1 MHKPL
6 GQILLEMGAV
16 DPGNLLRAVAM
27 RDRQDLP
34 LADILQAHGWVAEAD
49 LMAALAAHWG
59 AEALDLIGQRP
70 DPRLTDRLGAETCL
84 REAVLPWR
92 RVGGATVIATAR
104 PDAFQALLPQLTAEF
119 GPCAMALAPERDIHA
134 ALLATRQTRLVR
146 RAEAQV
152 PAELSCRGADAG
164 RSARVA
170 LGLLGLLALG
180 LMLAPVTVLGALVA
194 WTVFTLALAQGL
206 KLAALLAM
214 LRPPPPQARLRTA
227 LPVGVLPLPAHSARV
242 DRLPM
247 VSIMVPMFREH
258 DIAPRLVQRLGR
270 LDYPKELLDILLV
283 IEEEDSV
290 TRRALASA
298 DLPHWMRVV
307 VVPQGPIKTKP
318 RALNFALNFC
328 RGSIIGVYDAE
339 DAPDAD
345 QIRKVVQ
352 RFAEAPEEVVCL
364 QGILDFYNPR
374 TNWLSRCF
382 TVEYASWF
390 RVLLPG
396 IARLGLVVPLG
407 GTTLFFRRGPL
418 EHLGG
423 WDAHNVT
430 EDADLGLRLARH
442 GYRTELIDTV
452 TGEEANCRPLPWIKQ
467 RSRWQKGFAMTWAV
481 HMRDPARLWR
491 EIGPWRMFGF
501 QVMFLGSLTQALLA
515 PLLWTFWALLLGLP
529 HPFAAA
535 LPGWMLP
542 AMTAL
547 FLGSEAV
554 NILCGLWAVRGPRHR
569 HLAPWVPTLHLYH
582 PLGTL
587 SAWKAL
593 HEVVTKPFYWD
604 KTQHGIFDGGPEH
617 EPGAL
622 AAPIPLPATPGAEA
636 QRERNSP
643 ASIFNRVSNAF
654 EMWVRSASCAASS
667 SRASMA
673 QTMAS
678 CSASAVSVRPSAAS
692 EVEASSAIER

>member
-1 MHKPL
+1 MEKFSQPGQRPEMPLTPHLRPVPLQGAMPAPSPARLVRSRAGRKPL
-6 GQILLEMGAV
+6 GQILLEAGAV
-16 DPGNLLRAVAM
+16 DPGDLLRAVAM
-27 RDRQDLP
+27 RDRQDQP
-34 LADILQAHGWVAEAD
+34 LGDILQAHGWVSEAD
-49 LMAALAAHWG
+49 LMAALALQWR
-59 AEALDLIGQRP
+59 AESLDLIGQRP
-70 DPRLTDRLGAETCL
+70 DPRLMDRLGAETCL
-84 REAVLPWR
+84 RQAVLPWR

-104 PDAFQALLPQLTAEF
+104 PDAFQALLPQLTATF

-152 PAELSCRGADAG
+152 PADLSCRGADAG
-164 RSARVA
+164 RSARAA
-170 LGLLGLLALG
+170 LLLLVLLAAG
-180 LMLAPVTVLGALVA
+180 LMLAPLLVLGALLA
-194 WTVFTLALAQGL
+194 WTIFTLVLAQGL
-206 KLAALLAM
+206 KLAALLVM
-214 LRPPPPQARLRTA
+214 LRPPAPPRAAPAMPEGVLA
-227 LPVGVLPLPAHSARV
+227 LPARRGRP

-270 LDYPKELLDILLV
+270 LDYPKELLDVLLV
-283 IEEEDSV
+283 VEEEDDV
-290 TRRALASA
+290 TRSALATA
-298 DLPHWMRVV
+298 VLPRWMRVV

-339 DAPDAD
+339 DAPDPD
-345 QIRKVVQ
+345 QIHKVVA
-352 RFAEAPEEVVCL
+352 RFAEAPAEVVCL

-390 RVLLPG
+390 RVVLPG
-396 IARLGLVVPLG
+396 IARMGLVVPLG

-418 EHLGG
+418 EELGG

-430 EDADLGLRLARH
+430 EDADLGLRLARR
-442 GYRTELIDTV
+442 GYRTELIHTV
-452 TGEEANCRPLPWIKQ
+452 TGEEANCRALPWVKQ
-467 RSRWQKGFAMTWAV
+467 RSRWQKGYAMTWGV
-481 HMRDPARLWR
+481 HMRDPRRLWR
-491 EIGPWRMFGF
+491 ELGAWRMFGV
-501 QVMFLGSLTQALLA
+501 QVVFLGSLTQALMA
-515 PLLWTFWALLLGLP
+515 PLLWTFWVLALGLP
-529 HPFAAA
+529 HTFAAA

-593 HEVVTKPFYWD
+593 HEVVTRPFYWD
-604 KTQHGIFDGGPEH
+604 KTQHGLFDGSHDPE
-617 EPGAL
+617 
-622 AAPIPLPATPGAEA
+622 AELMA
-636 QRERNSP
+636 VPVP
-643 ASIFNRVSNAF
+643 ASA
-654 EMWVRSASCAASS
+654 
-667 SRASMA
+667 
-673 QTMAS
+673 
-678 CSASAVSVRPSAAS
+678 PH
-692 EVEASSAIER
+692 

>member
-1 MHKPL
+1 MPQTPQLRLISSPPAAPQPARLVRTRAARKPL
-6 GQILLEMGAV
+6 GQILLEAGAV
-16 DPGNLLRAVAM
+16 DPGDLLRAVAM

-34 LADILQAHGWVAEAD
+34 LGDILQAHGWVAEAD
-49 LMAALAAHWG
+49 LMAALATQWD

-70 DPRLTDRLGAETCL
+70 DPRLVDRLGAETCL
-84 REAVLPWR
+84 RQAVLPWR
-92 RVGGATVIATAR
+92 RAGGATVIATAR

-119 GPCAMALAPERDIHA
+119 GPCAMALAPERDIHS
-134 ALLATRQTRLVR
+134 ALLASRQTRLVR
-146 RAEAQV
+146 KAEAQV
-152 PAELSCRGADAG
+152 PAELSCRGADAA

-170 LGLLGLLALG
+170 LALLVLLAAGLL
-180 LMLAPVTVLGALVA
+180 LAPVLVLGTLLA
-194 WTVFTLALAQGL
+194 WTLVTLLLAQGL
-206 KLAALLAM
+206 KLAALLVM
-214 LRPPPPQARLRTA
+214 LRPHAPPSHSAERAPDGVLA
-227 LPVGVLPLPAHSARV
+227 LPARHGRP

-283 IEEEDSV
+283 IEEEDMV
-290 TRRALASA
+290 TRTALSAA
-298 DLPHWMRVV
+298 DLPHWMRTV

-345 QIRKVVQ
+345 QIHKVVR
-352 RFAEAPEEVVCL
+352 RFAEAPEDVVCL

-390 RVLLPG
+390 RVVLPG
-396 IARLGLVVPLG
+396 IARMGLVVPLG

-418 EHLGG
+418 EELGG

-430 EDADLGLRLARH
+430 EDADLGLRLARR
-442 GYRTELIDTV
+442 GYRTELIHTV
-452 TGEEANCRPLPWIKQ
+452 TGEEANCRALHWVKQ
-467 RSRWQKGFAMTWAV
+467 RSRWQKGYAMTWGV
-481 HMRDPARLWR
+481 HMRNPARLWR
-491 EIGPWRMFGF
+491 ELGAWRMFGF
-501 QVMFLGSLTQALLA
+501 QVMFLGSLTQSLLA
-515 PLLWTFWALLLGLP
+515 PLLWTFWVLALGLP
-529 HPFAAA
+529 HAFAAA

-569 HLAPWVPTLHLYH
+569 HLMPWVPTLHLYH

-604 KTQHGIFDGGPEH
+604 KTQHGLFDGSH
-617 EPGAL
+617 EEAEDEEVLVAPPPFAVPMPL
-622 AAPIPLPATPGAEA
+622 PMPMPIPVP
-636 QRERNSP
+636 
-643 ASIFNRVSNAF
+643 
-654 EMWVRSASCAASS
+654 AASPQHPAP
-667 SRASMA
+667 R
-673 QTMAS
+673 
-678 CSASAVSVRPSAAS
+678 
-692 EVEASSAIER
+692 

>member
-1 MHKPL
+1 MQQTTHLRLLPPAAADAALRLSGVPRRPMRERTPL

-27 RDRQDLP
+27 RGRQDQP
-34 LADILQAHGWVAEAD
+34 LGDILQAHGWVTEAD
-49 LMAALAAHWG
+49 LMAALAVQWA
-59 AEALDLIGQRP
+59 AEALDVIGQRP
-70 DPRLTDRLGAETCL
+70 DPRLVDRLGAETCL
-84 REAVLPWR
+84 RQAVLPWR
-92 RVGGATVIATAR
+92 RAGAATVIATAR
-104 PDAFQALLPQLTAEF
+104 PDAFQALLPQLTATF
-119 GPCAMALAPERDIHA
+119 GPCAMALASERDIHA

-170 LGLLGLLALG
+170 LALLVLLAAGLLLAPVLALG
-180 LMLAPVTVLGALVA
+180 ALLA
-194 WTVFTLALAQGL
+194 WTTFTLVLAQGL
-206 KLAALLAM
+206 KLAALLVM
-214 LRPPPPQARLRTA
+214 LRPRVPRQRPVET
-227 LPVGVLPLPAHSARV
+227 LPEGVLALAPRRGP
-242 DRLPM
+242 DRQPM

-270 LDYPKELLDILLV
+270 LDYPKELLDVLLV
-283 IEEEDSV
+283 VEEEDDV
-290 TRRALASA
+290 TRTALTGA
-298 DLPHWMRVV
+298 DLPRWMRVV

-339 DAPDAD
+339 DAPEAD
-345 QIRKVVQ
+345 QIRKVAR

-390 RVLLPG
+390 RVVLPG

-407 GTTLFFRRGPL
+407 GTTLFFRRAPL
-418 EHLGG
+418 EQLGG

-430 EDADLGLRLARH
+430 EDADLGLRLARR

-452 TGEEANCRPLPWIKQ
+452 TGEEANCRALPWVKQ
-467 RSRWQKGFAMTWAV
+467 RSRWQKGYAMTWGV
-481 HMRDPARLWR
+481 HMRNPARLWR
-491 EIGPWRMFGF
+491 ELGAWRMFGF
-501 QVMFLGSLTQALLA
+501 QVMFLGSLTQSLLA
-515 PLLWTFWALLLGLP
+515 PLLWSFWVLALGLP
-529 HPFAAA
+529 HAFAAA

-554 NILCGLWAVRGPRHR
+554 NILCGLWAVRGPKHR
-569 HLAPWVPTLHLYH
+569 HLLPWVPTLHLYH

-604 KTQHGIFDGGPEH
+604 KTQHGVFDGSHGGEEEEAATFTLPVPNPVPDLIPAPAAIPQRA
-617 EPGAL
+617 EP
-622 AAPIPLPATPGAEA
+622 
-636 QRERNSP
+636 
-643 ASIFNRVSNAF
+643 
-654 EMWVRSASCAASS
+654 
-667 SRASMA
+667 
-673 QTMAS
+673 
-678 CSASAVSVRPSAAS
+678 
-692 EVEASSAIER
+692 

>member
-1 MHKPL
+1 
-6 GQILLEMGAV
+6 MGAV
-16 DPGNLLRAVAM
+16 DPGDLLRAVAM
-27 RDRQDLP
+27 RGRQDQP
-34 LADILQAHGWVAEAD
+34 LGDILQAHGWVSEAD
-49 LMAALAAHWG
+49 LMAALAAQWG

-70 DPRLTDRLGAETCL
+70 DPRLVDRLGAETCL
-84 REAVLPWR
+84 RAAVLPWR
-92 RVGGATVIATAR
+92 RAGGATVIATAR

-146 RAEAQV
+146 KAEAQV
-152 PAELSCRGADAG
+152 PADLSCRGADAA

-170 LGLLGLLALG
+170 LALLVMLAAALL
-180 LMLAPVTVLGALVA
+180 LAPVLVLGALLA
-194 WTVFTLALAQGL
+194 WTLVTLVLAQGL
-206 KLAALLAM
+206 KLAALLVM
-214 LRPPPPQARLRTA
+214 LRPRA
-227 LPVGVLPLPAHSARV
+227 LAGRGAEPMPEGVLPLLPARRGRP

-270 LDYPKELLDILLV
+270 LDYPKELLDVLLV
-283 IEEEDSV
+283 VEEEDDV
-290 TRRALASA
+290 TRTALAGA
-298 DLPHWMRVV
+298 VLPHWMRVV

-345 QIRKVVQ
+345 QIHKVVR
-352 RFAEAPEEVVCL
+352 RFAEAPEDVVCL

-390 RVLLPG
+390 RVVLPG

-418 EHLGG
+418 EDLGG

-430 EDADLGLRLARH
+430 EDADLGLRLARR

-452 TGEEANCRPLPWIKQ
+452 TGEEANCRALHWVKQ
-467 RSRWQKGFAMTWAV
+467 RSRWQKGYAMTWGV
-481 HMRDPARLWR
+481 HMRNPARLWR
-491 EIGPWRMFGF
+491 ELGAWRMFGF
-501 QVMFLGSLTQALLA
+501 QVMFLGSLTQSLLA
-515 PLLWTFWALLLGLP
+515 PLLWTFWVLALGLP
-529 HPFAAA
+529 HSFAAA

-554 NILCGLWAVRGPRHR
+554 NILCGLWAVRGPKHR

-604 KTQHGIFDGGPEH
+604 KTQHGLFDGNHDAEDEAASEAPPRFALPTMRPVRGPV
-617 EPGAL
+617 
-622 AAPIPLPATPGAEA
+622 PLPAPVAA
-636 QRERNSP
+636 PRQP
-643 ASIFNRVSNAF
+643 A
-654 EMWVRSASCAASS
+654 
-667 SRASMA
+667 
-673 QTMAS
+673 
-678 CSASAVSVRPSAAS
+678 PH
-692 EVEASSAIER
+692 

>member
-1 MHKPL
+1 MPQTPQLRLVPSPLAAPQPARLVRARAARKPL

-16 DPGNLLRAVAM
+16 DPGDLLRAVAM
-27 RDRQDLP
+27 RGRQDQP
-34 LADILQAHGWVAEAD
+34 LGDILQAHGWVSEAD
-49 LMAALAAHWG
+49 LMTALAMQWG

-70 DPRLTDRLGAETCL
+70 DPRLVDRLGAETCL
-84 REAVLPWR
+84 RAAVLPWR
-92 RVGGATVIATAR
+92 RAGGATVIATAR
-104 PDAFQALLPQLTAEF
+104 PDAFQALLPQLTATF

-146 RAEAQV
+146 KAEAQV
-152 PAELSCRGADAG
+152 PADLSCRGADAA

-170 LGLLGLLALG
+170 LALLVLLAVGLL
-180 LMLAPVTVLGALVA
+180 LAPVLVLGVLLA
-194 WTVFTLALAQGL
+194 WTLVTLLLSQGL
-206 KLAALLAM
+206 KLAALLVM
-214 LRPPPPQARLRTA
+214 LRPQVPDARVAELVPEGVLA
-227 LPVGVLPLPAHSARV
+227 LPARRSRP

-270 LDYPKELLDILLV
+270 LDYPKELLDVLLV
-283 IEEEDSV
+283 VEEEDTV
-290 TRRALASA
+290 TRSALAGA
-298 DLPHWMRVV
+298 VLPRWMRVV

-345 QIRKVVQ
+345 QIHKVVR
-352 RFAEAPEEVVCL
+352 RFAEAPEDMVCL

-382 TVEYASWF
+382 TIEYASWF
-390 RVLLPG
+390 RVVLPG
-396 IARLGLVVPLG
+396 IARMGLVVPLG

-418 EHLGG
+418 EELGG

-430 EDADLGLRLARH
+430 EDADLGLRLARF
-442 GYRTELIDTV
+442 GYRTELIQTV
-452 TGEEANCRPLPWIKQ
+452 TGEEANCRALPWVKQ
-467 RSRWQKGFAMTWAV
+467 RSRWQKGYAMTWGV
-481 HMRDPARLWR
+481 HMRNPARLWR
-491 EIGPWRMFGF
+491 ELGAWKMFGF
-501 QVMFLGSLTQALLA
+501 QVMFLGSLAQSLLA
-515 PLLWTFWALLLGLP
+515 PLLWTFWVLALGLP
-529 HPFAAA
+529 HAFAAA

-554 NILCGLWAVRGPRHR
+554 NILCGLWAVRGPRHW

-593 HEVVTKPFYWD
+593 HEVVTRPFYWD
-604 KTQHGIFDGGPEH
+604 KTQHGVFDGSHDAEEEARPV
-617 EPGAL
+617 PFAL
-622 AAPIPLPATPGAEA
+622 PMTTHLPMPVAIPVPT
-636 QRERNSP
+636 
-643 ASIFNRVSNAF
+643 
-654 EMWVRSASCAASS
+654 
-667 SRASMA
+667 
-673 QTMAS
+673 
-678 CSASAVSVRPSAAS
+678 SAAQPP
-692 EVEASSAIER
+692 APR

>member
-1 MHKPL
+1 MLQTTHLRLLPPAAADAAFRLSGVPRRPMRERMPL

-27 RDRQDLP
+27 RGRQDQP
-34 LADILQAHGWVAEAD
+34 IGDILQAHGWVSESD
-49 LMAALAAHWG
+49 LMAALAVQWG
-59 AEALDLIGQRP
+59 AEALDVIGQRP
-70 DPRLTDRLGAETCL
+70 DPRLVDRLGAETCL
-84 REAVLPWR
+84 RQAVLPWR
-92 RVGGATVIATAR
+92 RAGGATVIATAR
-104 PDAFQALLPQLTAEF
+104 PDDFPALLPQLMAEF

-170 LGLLGLLALG
+170 LALLVLLAAGLL
-180 LMLAPVTVLGALVA
+180 LAPVLVLGALLA
-194 WTVFTLALAQGL
+194 WTIFTLMLAQGL
-206 KLAALLAM
+206 KLAALLVM
-214 LRPPPPQARLRTA
+214 LRPAVPRRRPVET
-227 LPVGVLPLPAHSARV
+227 LPEGVLALPAHCGP
-242 DRLPM
+242 DRQPM

-270 LDYPKELLDILLV
+270 LDYPKELLDVLLV
-283 IEEEDSV
+283 VEEEDAI
-290 TRRALASA
+290 TRSALASA
-298 DLPHWMRVV
+298 ELPRWMRVV

-339 DAPDAD
+339 DAPEAD
-345 QIRKVVQ
+345 QIRKVVR

-390 RVLLPG
+390 RVVLPG

-407 GTTLFFRRGPL
+407 GTTLFFRRAPL
-418 EHLGG
+418 EQLGG
-423 WDAHNVT
+423 WDSHNVT
-430 EDADLGLRLARH
+430 EDADLGLRLARR

-452 TGEEANCRPLPWIKQ
+452 TGEEANCRALPWVKQ
-467 RSRWQKGFAMTWAV
+467 RSRWQKGYAMTWGV
-481 HMRDPARLWR
+481 HMRNPARLWR
-491 EIGPWRMFGF
+491 ELGAWRMFGF
-501 QVMFLGSLTQALLA
+501 QVMFLGSLTQSLLA
-515 PLLWTFWALLLGLP
+515 PLLWSFWVLALGLP
-529 HPFAAA
+529 HAFAAA

-554 NILCGLWAVRGPRHR
+554 NILCGLWAVRGPKHR
-569 HLAPWVPTLHLYH
+569 HLLPWVPTLHLYH

-593 HEVVTKPFYWD
+593 HEVVTRPFYWD
-604 KTQHGIFDGGPEH
+604 KTQHGVFDGSH
-617 EPGAL
+617 EAEEQAVPFTPPTPDPVPVPIPAPVAIPQR
-622 AAPIPLPATPGAEA
+622 AAP
-636 QRERNSP
+636 
-643 ASIFNRVSNAF
+643 
-654 EMWVRSASCAASS
+654 
-667 SRASMA
+667 
-673 QTMAS
+673 
-678 CSASAVSVRPSAAS
+678 
-692 EVEASSAIER
+692 